1 MSSRVGIL
9 TSRAGGTTIK
19 LRNGLRKFLDA
30 EIVEMSRFFD
40 DFDELRNYEVAL
52 NYINSRQQI
61 TLGSIAES
69 MTTLINDVSTF
80 MKCKSKAFVSFLM
93 RRRGIPVPETFILS
107 HPYTEEKIEEILRRV
122 RFPLIVKPN
131 SGSCGKASILVRE
144 EDDLRGVLDYI
155 SAIHEIP
162 PVSEKIVVIQE
173 YVKDARDLRA
183 FFVGDEIVA
192 VEERVKESGWK
203 RNLAQGAHP
212 ERFEL
217 SEEQKELIYRASEVL
232 GVKYAGFDM
241 LSGEENYIL
250 EVNPAPG
257 LKISE
262 IHPGIFEKIAEF
274 LKEEMRR

>member
-9 TSRAGGTTIK
+9 TSKAGITTIK
-19 LRNGLRKFLDA
+19 LRDGLSKFLNA
-30 EIVEMSRFFD
+30 EIIEMSRFFD
-40 DFDELRNYEVAL
+40 DFSELKNYGIAM

-61 TLGSIAES
+61 TLGSIAET

-80 MKCKSKAFVSFLM
+80 MRCKSKALVSFLM
-93 RRRGIPVPETFILS
+93 RKNGIPVPETFILS
-107 HPYTEEKIEEILRRV
+107 YPYTEEKIEEILRRV
-122 RFPLIVKPN
+122 DFPLIVKPN

-162 PVSEKIVVIQE
+162 PVSEKIVVLQE
-173 YVKDARDLRA
+173 YVRDARDLRA

-192 VEERVKESGWK
+192 VEERVKEGGWK
-203 RNLAQGAHP
+203 KNLAQGAHP
-212 ERFEL
+212 ERFEM
-217 SEEQKELIYRASEVL
+217 SEEQKELIYRASKVL
-232 GVKYAGFDM
+232 GVKYAGFDI
-241 LSGEENYIL
+241 LSGEEDYIL

-262 IHPGIFEKIAEF
+262 IYPEIFEKIAKF